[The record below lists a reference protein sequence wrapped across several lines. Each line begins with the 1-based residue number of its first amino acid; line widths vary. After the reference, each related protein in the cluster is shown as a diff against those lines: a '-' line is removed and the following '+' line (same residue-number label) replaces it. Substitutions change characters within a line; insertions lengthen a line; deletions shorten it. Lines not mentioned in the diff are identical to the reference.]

1 MYIQCISILNCV
13 FSLQLP
19 TGAVPMFGGGANPLA
34 AAIKKQRKQESDEV
48 NKTRLVV
55 YKDVRVKMISA
66 FHVVYK

>member
-1 MYIQCISILNCV
+1 
-13 FSLQLP
+13 
-19 TGAVPMFGGGANPLA
+19 MFGGGANPLA

-55 YKDVRVKMISA
+55 YKVVRVKMISA